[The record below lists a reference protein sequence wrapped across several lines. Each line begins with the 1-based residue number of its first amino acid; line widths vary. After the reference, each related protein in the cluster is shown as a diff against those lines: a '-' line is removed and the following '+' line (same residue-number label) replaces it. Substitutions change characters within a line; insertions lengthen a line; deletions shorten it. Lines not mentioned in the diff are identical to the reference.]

1 MIDSPVLIAG
11 AGIGGLSVAL
21 TLHQIGVPCV
31 VFESVP
37 EIKPLGVG
45 INLQPNAVREMYELG
60 FGPEALDTI
69 GVQTREWA
77 LVGLNGNEVYSE
89 WRGIKAGYRWPP
101 WNENY
106 FLVLAADKIH
116 WPWLAVA
123 MKSGYA
129 RGAVTGLG
137 LLNILLGVWEIINF
151 KKTARAFQLEWQG
164 EDNYSRAFDAADLRD
179 HRSPALVAPGKDP
192 GTDLSD

>member
-1 MIDSPVLIAG
+1 MSIKLTILFFILICFE
-11 AGIGGLSVAL
+11 IGFLLVIL
-21 TLHQIGVPCV
+21 PWVP
-31 VFESVP
+31 
-37 EIKPLGVG
+37 
-45 INLQPNAVREMYELG
+45 
-60 FGPEALDTI
+60 
-69 GVQTREWA
+69 
-77 LVGLNGNEVYSE
+77 
-89 WRGIKAGYRWPP
+89 WPP

-164 EDNYSRAFDAADLRD
+164 EDNYSRSFDAAGIRD
-179 HRSPALVAPGKDP
+179 HRSPALVAPGKDS